1 MYGRLGEGWGWV
13 RVGKGRVGVVSYS
26 YTMLIKFLR

>member
-1 MYGRLGEGWGWV
+1 MGEGWGGG

-26 YTMLIKFLR
+26 YTMFIKFLK

>member
-1 MYGRLGEGWGWV
+1 MKGKVGEGWGGV

>member
-1 MYGRLGEGWGWV
+1 MLGYGGGGGV
-13 RVGKGRVGVVSYS
+13 RVLRLTRVWIVSYS